1 MKRAR
6 EGYGMG
12 LMDDKRMIKM
22 LIAVIVAGVLAVSA
36 LIWAACRPEREV
48 LELPAAEDVVA
59 CYWIPDVTR
68 PYEQVWLG
76 GEELEAALEA
86 LAELEFSEAAEPD
99 GGKMVACLVVATNE
113 EQITIHVDGDGGC
126 WVFDEI
132 KGRRRGT
139 RQ

>member
-1 MKRAR
+1 MS
-6 EGYGMG
+6 

-22 LIAVIVAGVLAVSA
+22 LIAAIVAGALAVSA
-36 LIWAACRPEREV
+36 LIWAACRPEREA
-48 LELPAAEDVVA
+48 LELPPASEVVA

-86 LAELEFSEAAEPD
+86 LAELEFSEAQEPD

-113 EQITIHVDGDGGC
+113 EQITVHVDEDGGC
-126 WVFDEI
+126 WVYDEI
-132 KGRRRGT
+132 KGWMKGAKPL
-139 RQ
+139 